1 MLKILVRFAAV
12 AIAALIALVAG
23 VYSAAADLDGLP
35 DADYVASMRFDN
47 SPMPRGEV
55 IASLDQ
61 YADSAGVGIIRVA
74 SAPDDFLDKRLAFVF
89 GSGGIRDTEIDW
101 FSPTMSGTVAKSSEL
116 GFTSLNGVYAIKGSD
131 SQAKSFQTW
140 AKSELGADA
149 ALKEKTTVGL
159 LTYALLT
166 VGAWVPM
173 SAAILLLGAIV
184 MSWYVLRAHGREL
197 RVLAGMRLS
206 TVVLTDLRS
215 LFGALA
221 VPVVATFAI
230 SVLGIIVTG
239 FGRAGF
245 FISTLMLFTG
255 AVTAFAVAVAL
266 IMGMLSLPTV
276 RDIAARRPSERGS
289 WVISEVLKV
298 AAVVI
303 VAAIVPTASGVV
315 TNASAATAQGA
326 LWESMGDS
334 VTVRVANRLG
344 DAENAAFAGLIRDL
358 VRRDAAMFSMSLSS
372 DTVNLVD
379 EAAGKDLEDLG
390 FDSVVL
396 TGEPFLDTVNRAG
409 GATWE
414 LVSPVHSVQ
423 ELPDS
428 IRGQLLPNLELWTT
442 SRKAPDVRFYGST
455 GEAPIAVSGGRA
467 GTLDTNQLPLII
479 SVNDLTQFDD
489 AFLAS
494 AMSRGNIV
502 FTDPEQLKALVEQRG
517 ISSDILSIDRI
528 ADLGLYDAQTK
539 QRNAQL
545 GAAAIAIAVL
555 ALVMCLSVTAWIF
568 ALLRRHRWFVQRTAG
583 LSWRSILQPRM
594 LWEAGSA
601 LLFGAAMAMSFG
613 AASPSN
619 IWISGI
625 APFAYL
631 TVVWLIHQWAATTTF
646 RTTLARRG

>member
-303 VAAIVPTASGVV
+303 VAAIVPTAAGVV

-414 LVSPVHSVQ
+414 LVSAVHSVQ

-428 IRGQLLPNLELWTT
+428 IRGQLLPNLELWST
-442 SRKAPDVRFYGST
+442 SRNAPDVRFYSNT
-455 GEAPIAVSGGRA
+455 GEAPIAVSGGMA
-467 GTLDTNQLPLII
+467 GTLDTNQRPLII

-517 ISSDILSIDRI
+517 ISSEILSIDRI
-528 ADLGLYDAQTK
+528 ADLGLYDAQSK

-545 GAAAIAIAVL
+545 AAAAIALAVL
-555 ALVMCLSVTAWIF
+555 ALVMCLAVTAWIF
-568 ALLRRHRWFVQRTAG
+568 ALLRRRRWFVQHTAG
-583 LSWRSILQPRM
+583 ISWRSILQSRM
-594 LWEAGSA
+594 MWEAGSA
-601 LLFGAAMAMSFG
+601 LLFGAVMAMSF
-613 AASPSN
+613 AAISPS
-619 IWISGI
+619 IVWISAT
-625 APFAYL
+625 APFAYMGL
-631 TVVWLIHQWAATTTF
+631 TWLIHQWAAATTF